1 MFKKNFN
8 ANFSCQH
15 LLEDF
20 FYSRKL
26 NPLEITSQLF
36 DEAEESSI
44 DDSDLDPDYKEQEE
58 EEEESSD
65 EEEVSVFMQPPVE
78 RADGDTDR
86 DSGNAHFFFPK

>member
-1 MFKKNFN
+1 MFKTNPN

-58 EEEESSD
+58 EESSD